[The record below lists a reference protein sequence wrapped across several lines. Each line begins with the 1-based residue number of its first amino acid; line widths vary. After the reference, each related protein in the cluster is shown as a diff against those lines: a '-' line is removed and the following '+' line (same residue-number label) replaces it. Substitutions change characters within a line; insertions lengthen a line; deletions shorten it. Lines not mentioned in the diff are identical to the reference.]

1 LAYICSY
8 GFSDSGRLQCWVRGP
23 FFPARERAPCGVIP
37 ESFKQEL
44 LHRVDI
50 VDVIEPHVPLKKGGA
65 NLVACCPF
73 HSEKTPSFTVSP
85 AKQFYH
91 CFGCG
96 AHGNAISFL
105 MEYSGLGYVDAV
117 RELAESAGMK
127 MPEYEGRAKQDAGP
141 DLVGIM
147 RRAADYYREQLK
159 TSARAVEYLK
169 GRGLTGQVA
178 AQFGIGYA
186 PAGWQNL
193 QALFPAA
200 PDGKGVSYGDKAL
213 KDAGLVIDGEGGR
226 RYDRFRDRIMF
237 PILDQRGAV
246 IAFGGRV
253 LEPPL
258 DDARDPGPKYL
269 NSPETPLFE
278 KGRELYG
285 LSQARQA
292 IRAAGRVVVV
302 EGYMDVV
309 ALAQHGVECA
319 VATLGTATT
328 AAHVQRLLRQTDEVV
343 FCFDGD
349 AAGTKAAWHALE
361 VSLPIV
367 GDRKTVRFLFLPPEH
382 DPDSFVRERGREAF
396 EAALAAAQP
405 LSQFFVDGLRQ
416 RVGEGGMEGKSRLIH
431 EAKPFLQALAAPVL
445 KQKLLKHLAEA
456 SQMDEEKAAEL
467 VGIKIAKASPYPGR
481 AAPVRQERAPMQTVE
496 IWLLKR
502 LMVKPA
508 LAAQLPTELLRGQTF
523 ESLALQVFVAFA
535 RDKTDANFDALVIDR
550 FRDTEFEALFKQIK
564 KEVMVMALSPE
575 DVELDF
581 REALPNLELQH
592 VKDRIADMVRDA
604 ELRKLTPE
612 EEAQLGRL
620 VERRKQL
627 DLAPNGLPPVL

>member
-1 LAYICSY
+1 M
-8 GFSDSGRLQCWVRGP
+8 
-23 FFPARERAPCGVIP
+23 IP

-50 VDVIEPHVPLKKGGA
+50 VDVIERHVPLKKGGA
-65 NLVACCPF
+65 NLLACCPF

-85 AKQFYH
+85 TKQFYH

-105 MEYSGLGYVDAV
+105 MEYEGLGYVDAV
-117 RELAESAGMK
+117 RALAESTGMK
-127 MPEYEGRAKQDAGP
+127 MPEFEPRSKKEEAGP
-141 DLVGIM
+141 DLHAIM
-147 RRAADYYREQLK
+147 QRASDYYREQLK
-159 TSARAVEYLK
+159 ASPRAIEYLK
-169 GRGLTGQVA
+169 GRGLSGKIA
-178 AQFGIGYA
+178 AHFGIGYA
-186 PAGWQNL
+186 PAGWQSL
-193 QALFPAA
+193 QAVFPAA

-213 KDAGLVIDGEGGR
+213 KDAGLVIDAEGGR

-237 PILDQRGAV
+237 PILDQRGSV

-253 LEPPL
+253 LGGEQTE
-258 DDARDPGPKYL
+258 DGRDPGPKYL

-285 LSQARQA
+285 LPQARQA
-292 IRAAGRVVVV
+292 IRASGRVVVV

-309 ALAQHGVECA
+309 ALAQHGVEFA
-319 VATLGTATT
+319 VATLGTATS
-328 AAHVQRLLRQTDEVV
+328 AAHVQRLLRQTDEIV

-349 AAGTKAAWHALE
+349 AAGMKAAWHALE

-367 GDRKTVRFLFLPPEH
+367 GDKKTVRFLFLPPEH

-405 LSQFFVDGLRQ
+405 LSLFFVDGLKR

-445 KQKLLKHLAEA
+445 RQQLLKHLAEA
-456 SQMDEEKAAEL
+456 SQMDEAKAAEL
-467 VGIKIAKASPYPGR
+467 VGIQIARTSPYAGR
-481 AAPVRQERAPMQTVE
+481 GAPVRQERAPMQSVE
-496 IWLLKR
+496 VWLLKR

-508 LAAQLPTELLRGQTF
+508 LAAELPPELLRGQTF

-535 RDKTDANFDALVIDR
+535 RDKADANFDALVIDR
-550 FRDTEFEALFKQIK
+550 FHDTEFEGLFKQIK
-564 KEVMVMALSPE
+564 KEVMVMGLSPE

-592 VKDRIADMVRDA
+592 VKDRIADMVRQA
-604 ELRKLTPE
+604 ELRPLTPE

-620 VERRKQL
+620 AERRKQL
-627 DLAPNGLPPVL
+627 DSAPSGTPPVI